1 MDELQYE
8 KDFARRDYLNYQIIT
23 NNPVVKKEFE
33 NVYFVKGDFKDV
45 MVKVRDM
52 VHQGFD
58 LISHPLGASIRMAFS
73 PFRSIIIGQK
83 NNKINS
89 IHVDIIENSIITL
102 KNLTEG
108 RVADRKNDDDYML
121 IDRELLRST
130 LESFEKDC
138 ISKCV

>member
-23 NNPVVKKEFE
+23 NNPVAKKEFE

-108 RVADRKNDDDYML
+108 RGADRKNDDDYML

>member
-8 KDFARRDYLNYQIIT
+8 KDFKGRDYLNYQIIT

-33 NVYFVKGDFKDV
+33 NVYFVKGDFQDV

-108 RVADRKNDDDYML
+108 RVVDRKNDDDYML

-130 LESFEKDC
+130 LESFKKDC